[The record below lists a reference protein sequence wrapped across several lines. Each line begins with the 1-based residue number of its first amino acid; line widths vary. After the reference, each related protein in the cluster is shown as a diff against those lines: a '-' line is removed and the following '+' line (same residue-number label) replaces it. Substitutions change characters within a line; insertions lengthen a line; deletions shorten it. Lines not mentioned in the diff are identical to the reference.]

1 MSEKFDHGKGID
13 AYYEGKRQDMLR
25 EHEKLT
31 KMIAD
36 GASRQEI
43 EKQRERMYD
52 AGNTGD

>member
-1 MSEKFDHGKGID
+1 MSEPVDHGKGID
-13 AYYEGKRQDMLR
+13 AYYERKRQDMKR

-36 GASRQEI
+36 GASSQEI
-43 EKQRERMYD
+43 QKQRDRMYD